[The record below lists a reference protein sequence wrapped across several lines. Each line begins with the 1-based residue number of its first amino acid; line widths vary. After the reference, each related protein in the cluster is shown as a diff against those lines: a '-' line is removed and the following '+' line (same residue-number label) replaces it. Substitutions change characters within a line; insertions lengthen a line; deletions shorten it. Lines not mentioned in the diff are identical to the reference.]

1 MTKINVGDTVCYTY
15 LTLADRTI
23 RGKGIVTSDQP
34 LVGTDYAFAIKPLN
48 ADGEESD
55 LFQTIHVRQCHC
67 LLLETRGQRLERLSE
82 QAIAE
87 DRIARAENLKQAI
100 EANRKTFSAKL
111 RTSFYHSAL
120 QQ

>member
-15 LTLADRTI
+15 VNQCNDVV
-23 RGKGIVTSDQP
+23 RGVGEVLSDQP
-34 LVGTDYAFAIKPLN
+34 LIGTDYAFAIQPQGT
-48 ADGEESD
+48 DGYD
-55 LFQTIHVRQCHC
+55 HTIHVRQCHC

-87 DRIARAENLKQAI
+87 DRIARAEKLKQAI
-100 EANRKTFSAKL
+100 DANRKTFSAKL